1 MAPKQDKTGVPQ
13 QTPAG
18 QVPQP
23 FAAPVPG
30 TTHSHPIHLPGGE
43 PSNVTA
49 PGLPVD
55 PTIPPGGEPAQAKQ
69 VPPPAP
75 KPPLPANRSGVPP
88 GGELRVASHQLEEE
102 QEGLDQELGE
112 IEEEE
117 EEDQLG
123 QEEEEGS
130 ESQQGSKHRN
140 NSQEDQERMR
150 RQPRVGTSSQ
160 DNNNI
165 RKPTIQT
172 PLEKEIEEALQDVK
186 LAVED
191 AETWAD
197 SHTEAIAQVHDCKEA
212 IKMLEGTL
220 ETCRLTLEAAKQN
233 NEHPDKIT
241 AIEKQQVNT
250 EMQMTVAMM
259 QLQLAESKEEM
270 ASIKVLKTAHH
281 MEAAKQH
288 VDNLLANQAAMVQ
301 FAQNSAQNERQS
313 RKN

>member
-1 MAPKQDKTGVPQ
+1 MSH
-13 QTPAG
+13 
-18 QVPQP
+18 
-23 FAAPVPG
+23 AA
-30 TTHSHPIHLPGGE
+30 
-43 PSNVTA
+43 
-49 PGLPVD
+49 GLPVD

-75 KPPLPANRSGVPP
+75 KPPLPASRSGIPP
-88 GGELRVASHQLEEE
+88 GGELRVASHQLEGE

-117 EEDQLG
+117 QEDQLG
-123 QEEEEGS
+123 QEEGEGS
-130 ESQQGSKHRN
+130 ESQHQQEGKHRD
-140 NSQEDQERMR
+140 NSQGGLAGLTG
-150 RQPRVGTSSQ
+150 QPRVGTSSQ
-160 DNNNI
+160 DNNGI
-165 RKPTIQT
+165 KKPVIQT

-186 LAVED
+186 LAVEE

-301 FAQNSAQNERQS
+301 FAQNSAQTRTIQEKLRHQHNHPS
-313 RKN
+313 PPTH